1 MTRTLVL
8 LCWAWVLAV
17 SGWGFAEAQFNN
29 PEGVDIWCGKAYRP
43 ANASFNP
50 GGWFEDP
57 PKSDVA
63 LLNLRVR
70 PRMSIYLETDEEA
83 SLLVDA
89 GISDQIGQ
97 PLPYNY
103 TVSTN
108 YATSTLS
115 VDILVGNTTIG
126 NTSISIGSTTVEVP
140 IDLGQFTAGLDGI
153 GIIIKA
159 TLGGAQT
166 YEASTELFKLP
177 SPEGYGSVSRL
188 DNLYGGLWVQR
199 DGEAWQHIFPYTY
212 YVQWSLYWDDNV
224 TTLNDYA
231 ALGYNMI
238 HIVPT
243 GTLQDQPFPWD
254 QFEAYL
260 DRADELGLYL
270 QYDVIWEPDNLTR
283 MIEQIE
289 RIRSHRSLLV
299 WYQSD
304 EPDGK
309 SNPINSTG
317 IAYDK
322 IRELDPYHPASLA
335 LNCYDFYYSDYAK
348 GADIIV
354 PDVYPISVNT
364 SYSDVYGT
372 VCNATYGCCGCD
384 DCDGAFEDISDR
396 LDEFRRR
403 DDLIG
408 WSKTQ
413 WFAPQA
419 FGKETFWKR
428 YPTAAEEVVMT
439 LLAINHGAKGIVMW
453 DYPTTAELLNVTNHL
468 ASVLTNQS
476 VADFLLGAPLTQ
488 TLEVSGA
495 SRVDAAVWVS
505 ADTSQALLSV
515 VHLNYGDI
523 KDAIQVAAPNGTSFT
538 SVTQTLWGDL
548 SWDVEDDQT
557 LSSSGGMLGLQVS
570 VLLLEISAS

>member
-8 LCWAWVLAV
+8 LCWVWVLAV

-57 PKSDVA
+57 PKSDVP

-103 TVSTN
+103 TVSTK
-108 YATSTLS
+108 YVTSTLS
-115 VDILVGNTTIG
+115 VDILVGNTTVG
-126 NTSISIGSTTVEVP
+126 NTSISIGSTDVEVP
-140 IDLGQFTAGLDGI
+140 IDLRQFTAGLDGI
-153 GIIIKA
+153 YISIKA

-283 MIEQIE
+283 MIEQVE

-348 GADIIV
+348 GADIIL

-372 VCNATYGCCGCD
+372 VCNAIYGCCGCD

-419 FGKETFWKR
+419 FGNETFWKR

-515 VHLNYGDI
+515 VNLNYGDI
-523 KDAIQVAAPNGTSFT
+523 KEMLQVAAPNGTSFT

-570 VLLLEISAS
+570 VLLLEISAI

>member
-57 PKSDVA
+57 PKSDVP

-103 TVSTN
+103 TVSTK
-108 YATSTLS
+108 YVTSTLS
-115 VDILVGNTTIG
+115 VDILVGNTTVG
-126 NTSISIGSTTVEVP
+126 NTSISIGSTDVEVP
-140 IDLGQFTAGLDGI
+140 IDLRQFTAGLDGI
-153 GIIIKA
+153 YISIKA

-283 MIEQIE
+283 MIEQVE
-289 RIRSHRSLLV
+289 RIRSRRSLLV

-348 GADIIV
+348 GADIIL

-419 FGKETFWKR
+419 FGNETFWKR

-515 VHLNYGDI
+515 VNLNYGDI
-523 KDAIQVAAPNGTSFT
+523 KEMLQVAAPNGTSFT

-570 VLLLEISAS
+570 VLLLEISAI

>member
-57 PKSDVA
+57 PKSDVP

-89 GISDQIGQ
+89 GISDQVGQ

-126 NTSISIGSTTVEVP
+126 NTSISIGSTDVEVP

-153 GIIIKA
+153 DIIIKA

-283 MIEQIE
+283 MIEQVE

-419 FGKETFWKR
+419 FGNETFWKR

-488 TLEVSGA
+488 TLEVSGS

-515 VHLNYGDI
+515 VNLNYGDI

>member
-89 GISDQIGQ
+89 GILEQIGQ

-126 NTSISIGSTTVEVP
+126 NTSISIGSTNVEVP

-199 DGEAWQHIFPYTY
+199 DGEAWQHIFAYTY

-419 FGKETFWKR
+419 FGNETFWKR